1 MSPSGKAEAFDASMR
16 RFESYHPSQYIM
28 DNKVIFTGG
37 SNPQLATKVAENLN
51 ANLGAIKVG
60 TFSDGEINVEI
71 AENVRGKDTFVIQST
86 NFPAEKNLM
95 ELILI
100 IDALKR
106 ASVRSITAVIPYF
119 GYSRQDR
126 RIRSARVPI
135 SAKVVADMLSNAG
148 VTRII
153 TLDIHSEQIQGFF
166 SFPMDNIYTANLMV
180 KDLLDNHNV
189 EDLQVVSPDTGGVI
203 RARSVAKTLGV
214 KDLAIIDKR
223 REKANESEVINL
235 IGDVENKVC
244 IVPDDLID
252 TAGTLSNA
260 SHALKEKGAKEIIA
274 YITHPVLSGNAIEN
288 LNNSAIDKLVVS
300 NSIDIGD
307 KSKKCPKI
315 DVFDISPI
323 LSQAITCLLYTSP
336 SPRDRVL
343 SRMPSSA

>member
-1 MSPSGKAEAFDASMR
+1 
-16 RFESYHPSQYIM
+16 M

-37 SNPQLATKVAENLN
+37 SNPQLATKVAENLS

-71 AENVRGKDTFVIQST
+71 TENVRGKDTFVIQST

-180 KDLLDNHNV
+180 KDLLDKHNV

-235 IGDVENKVC
+235 IGDVENKIC

-260 SHALKEKGAKEIIA
+260 SHALKERGAKEIIA
-274 YITHPVLSGNAIEN
+274 YITHPVLSGNAVEN

-323 LSQAITCLLYTSP
+323 LSQAITRLMTGESISELFS
-336 SPRDRVL
+336 
-343 SRMPSSA
+343 

>member
-1 MSPSGKAEAFDASMR
+1 
-16 RFESYHPSQYIM
+16 M
-28 DNKVIFTGG
+28 DNKVLFTGG

-71 AENVRGKDTFVIQST
+71 TENVRGKDTFVIQST

-235 IGDVENKVC
+235 IGDVENKIC

-260 SHALKEKGAKEIIA
+260 SHALKERGAKEIIA
-274 YITHPVLSGNAIEN
+274 YITHPVLSGNAVEN

-323 LSQAITCLLYTSP
+323 LSQAITRLMTGESISELFS
-336 SPRDRVL
+336 
-343 SRMPSSA
+343 

>member
-16 RFESYHPSQYIM
+16 RFESYHPSQYKM
-28 DNKVIFTGG
+28 NNRVIFTGS
-37 SNPQLATKVAENLN
+37 SNPQLALKVAENLD
-51 ANLGAIKVG
+51 ANLGAIQVG

-71 AENVRGKDTFVIQST
+71 NENVRGKDTFVIQST

-106 ASVRSITAVIPYF
+106 ASVKSITAVIPYF

-135 SAKVVADMLSNAG
+135 SAKVVADMLTNAG

-180 KDLLDNHNV
+180 KNLLDDYKV

-223 REKANESEVINL
+223 RGKANESQVINL

-323 LSQAITCLLYTSP
+323 LSQAIIRLMTGESISELFT
-336 SPRDRVL
+336 
-343 SRMPSSA
+343 

>member
-1 MSPSGKAEAFDASMR
+1 
-16 RFESYHPSQYIM
+16 M
-28 DNKVIFTGG
+28 DNKVLFTGG

-71 AENVRGKDTFVIQST
+71 TENVRGKDTFVIQST

-95 ELILI
+95 ELLLI

-106 ASVRSITAVIPYF
+106 ASVKSITAVIPYF

-135 SAKVVADMLSNAG
+135 SAKVVADMLTNAG

-180 KDLLDNHNV
+180 KNLLDDYKV

-223 REKANESEVINL
+223 REKANESQVINL

-274 YITHPVLSGNAIEN
+274 YITHPVLSGNAVEN
-288 LNNSAIDKLVVS
+288 LNNSAIDRLVVS

-323 LSQAITCLLYTSP
+323 LSQAIIRLMTGESISELFT
-336 SPRDRVL
+336 
-343 SRMPSSA
+343 

>member
-16 RFESYHPSQYIM
+16 RFESYHPSQFKM
-28 DNKVIFTGG
+28 NNRVIFTGS
-37 SNPQLATKVAENLN
+37 SNPQLALKVAENLD
-51 ANLGAIKVG
+51 AKLGAIQVG

-71 AENVRGKDTFVIQST
+71 NENVRGKDTFVIQST

-106 ASVRSITAVIPYF
+106 ASVKSITAVIPYF

-126 RIRSARVPI
+126 RVRSARVPI
-135 SAKVVADMLSNAG
+135 SAKVVADMLTNAG

-180 KDLLDNHNV
+180 KDLLDNYNV

-260 SHALKEKGAKEIIA
+260 SHALKDKGAKEIIA
-274 YITHPVLSGNAIEN
+274 YITHPVLSGNALEN

-323 LSQAITCLLYTSP
+323 LSQAIIRLMTGESISELFT
-336 SPRDRVL
+336 
-343 SRMPSSA
+343 

>member
-16 RFESYHPSQYIM
+16 RFESYHPSQLKM
-28 DNKVIFTGG
+28 NNRVIFTGS
-37 SNPQLATKVAENLN
+37 SNPQLAIKVAENLN
-51 ANLGAIKVG
+51 ADLGAIKVG

-86 NFPAEKNLM
+86 NYPAEKNLM

-126 RIRSARVPI
+126 RVRSARVPI

-148 VTRII
+148 VSRII

-180 KDLLDNHNV
+180 KGLLGNYDV

-235 IGDVENKVC
+235 IGDVDNKVC

-274 YITHPVLSGNAIEN
+274 YITHPVLSGNAIDN

-323 LSQAITCLLYTSP
+323 LSQAITRLMTGESISELFS
-336 SPRDRVL
+336 
-343 SRMPSSA
+343 

>member
-180 KDLLDNHNV
+180 QDLLDNHNV

-235 IGDVENKVC
+235 IGDVENKIC

-260 SHALKEKGAKEIIA
+260 SHALKERGAKEIIA
-274 YITHPVLSGNAIEN
+274 YITHPVLSGNAVEN

-323 LSQAITCLLYTSP
+323 LSQAITRLMTGESISELFS
-336 SPRDRVL
+336 
-343 SRMPSSA
+343 

>member
-1 MSPSGKAEAFDASMR
+1 MSNR
-16 RFESYHPSQYIM
+16 
-28 DNKVIFTGG
+28 VLFTGN
-37 SNPQLATKVAENLN
+37 SNIDLAKKVAKNLETD
-51 ANLGAIKVG
+51 LGPMKVG
-60 TFSDGEINVEI
+60 TFSDGEINVEVN
-71 AENVRGKDTFVIQST
+71 ENVRGKDTFIIQST
-86 NFPAEKNLM
+86 SNPAEKNLM
-95 ELILI
+95 ELILMV
-100 IDALKR
+100 DALKR
-106 ASVRSITAVIPYF
+106 ASARSVTAVIPYF

-126 RIRSARVPI
+126 RVRSARVPI
-135 SAKVVADMLSNAG
+135 SAKVIADMLSEVG
-148 VTRII
+148 ISRII

-166 SFPMDNIYTANLMV
+166 SFPVDNIYTANIMV
-180 KDLLDNHNV
+180 KSLLEKYDV

-214 KDLAIIDKR
+214 QDLAIIDKR

-235 IGDVENKVC
+235 IGDVEGKVC

-260 SHALKEKGAKEIIA
+260 SHALKDKGAKEIIA
-274 YITHPVLSGNAIEN
+274 YITHPVLSGDAIKN

-323 LSQAITCLLYTSP
+323 LSEAITRIATGDSISELFK
-336 SPRDRVL
+336 
-343 SRMPSSA
+343 

>member
-1 MSPSGKAEAFDASMR
+1 MN
-16 RFESYHPSQYIM
+16 
-28 DNKVIFTGG
+28 NKVLFTGG

-71 AENVRGKDTFVIQST
+71 TENVRGKDTFVIQST

-323 LSQAITCLLYTSP
+323 LSQAITRLMTGESISELFS
-336 SPRDRVL
+336 
-343 SRMPSSA
+343 

>member
-51 ANLGAIKVG
+51 ADLGAIKVG

-235 IGDVENKVC
+235 IGDVENKIC

-260 SHALKEKGAKEIIA
+260 SHALKERGAKEIIA
-274 YITHPVLSGNAIEN
+274 YITHPVLSGNAVEN

-323 LSQAITCLLYTSP
+323 LSQAITRLMTGESISELFS
-336 SPRDRVL
+336 
-343 SRMPSSA
+343 

>member
-16 RFESYHPSQYIM
+16 RFESYHPSQYKM
-28 DNKVIFTGG
+28 NNRVIFTGS
-37 SNPQLATKVAENLN
+37 SNPQLALKVAENLD

-60 TFSDGEINVEI
+60 TFSDGEINIEI
-71 AENVRGKDTFVIQST
+71 NENVRGKDTFVIQST

-106 ASVRSITAVIPYF
+106 ASVKSITAVIPYF

-126 RIRSARVPI
+126 RVRSARVPI
-135 SAKVVADMLSNAG
+135 SAKVVADMLTNAG

-180 KDLLDNHNV
+180 KNLLDNYKV

-260 SHALKEKGAKEIIA
+260 SHALKDKGAKEIIA
-274 YITHPVLSGNAIEN
+274 YITHPVLSGNALEN

-323 LSQAITCLLYTSP
+323 LSQAIIRLMTGESISELFT
-336 SPRDRVL
+336 
-343 SRMPSSA
+343 

>member
-180 KDLLDNHNV
+180 KNLLDNHNI

-214 KDLAIIDKR
+214 QDLAIIDKR

-260 SHALKEKGAKEIIA
+260 SHALKERGAKEIIA
-274 YITHPVLSGNAIEN
+274 YITHPVLSGNAVEN

-323 LSQAITCLLYTSP
+323 LSQAITRLMTGESISELF
-336 SPRDRVL
+336 R
-343 SRMPSSA
+343 

>member
-1 MSPSGKAEAFDASMR
+1 
-16 RFESYHPSQYIM
+16 M
-28 DNKVIFTGG
+28 DNKVLFTGG

-71 AENVRGKDTFVIQST
+71 TENVRGKDTFVIQST

-180 KDLLDNHNV
+180 KDLLDNHSV
-189 EDLQVVSPDTGGVI
+189 KDLQVVSPDTGGVI

-323 LSQAITCLLYTSP
+323 LSQAITRLMTGESISELFS
-336 SPRDRVL
+336 
-343 SRMPSSA
+343 

>member
-95 ELILI
+95 ELIFI

-235 IGDVENKVC
+235 IGDVENKIC

-260 SHALKEKGAKEIIA
+260 SHALKERGAKEIIA
-274 YITHPVLSGNAIEN
+274 YITHPVLSGNAVEN

-323 LSQAITCLLYTSP
+323 LSQAITRLMTGESISELFS
-336 SPRDRVL
+336 
-343 SRMPSSA
+343 

>member
-1 MSPSGKAEAFDASMR
+1 MN
-16 RFESYHPSQYIM
+16 
-28 DNKVIFTGG
+28 NKVIFTGS
-37 SNPQLATKVAENLN
+37 SNPQLAIKVAENLD

-71 AENVRGKDTFVIQST
+71 NENVRGKDTFVIQST
-86 NFPAEKNLM
+86 NYPAEKNLM

-106 ASVRSITAVIPYF
+106 ASVKSITAVIPYF

-135 SAKVVADMLSNAG
+135 SAKVVADMLTNAG

-180 KDLLDNHNV
+180 KNLLDNYSV

-214 KDLAIIDKR
+214 QDLAIIDKR
-223 REKANESEVINL
+223 REKANESQVINL

-274 YITHPVLSGNAIEN
+274 YITHPVLSGNAVEN

-323 LSQAITCLLYTSP
+323 LSQAITRLMTGESISELFT
-336 SPRDRVL
+336 
-343 SRMPSSA
+343 

>member
-16 RFESYHPSQYIM
+16 RFESYHPSHKIM
-28 DNKVIFTGG
+28 DNKVLFTGG

-235 IGDVENKVC
+235 IGDVENKIC

-260 SHALKEKGAKEIIA
+260 SHALKERGAKKIIA
-274 YITHPVLSGNAIEN
+274 YITHPVLSGNAVEN

-323 LSQAITCLLYTSP
+323 LSQAITRLMTGESISELFS
-336 SPRDRVL
+336 
-343 SRMPSSA
+343 

>member
-1 MSPSGKAEAFDASMR
+1 MSNR
-16 RFESYHPSQYIM
+16 
-28 DNKVIFTGG
+28 VLFTGN
-37 SNPQLATKVAENLN
+37 SNIDLAKKVAKNLETD
-51 ANLGAIKVG
+51 LGPMKVG
-60 TFSDGEINVEI
+60 TFSDGEINVEVN
-71 AENVRGKDTFVIQST
+71 ENVRGKDTFIIQST
-86 NFPAEKNLM
+86 NNPAEKNLM
-95 ELILI
+95 ELVLMV
-100 IDALKR
+100 DALKR
-106 ASVRSITAVIPYF
+106 ASARSITAVIPYF

-126 RIRSARVPI
+126 RVRSARVPI
-135 SAKVVADMLSNAG
+135 SAKVIADMLSEVG
-148 VTRII
+148 ISRII

-166 SFPMDNIYTANLMV
+166 SFPVDNIYTANIMV
-180 KDLLDNHNV
+180 KGLLEKYDV

-214 KDLAIIDKR
+214 QDLAIIDKR

-235 IGDVENKVC
+235 IGDVEGKVC

-260 SHALKEKGAKEIIA
+260 SHALKDKGAKEIIA
-274 YITHPVLSGNAIEN
+274 YITHPVLSGDAIKN

-323 LSQAITCLLYTSP
+323 LSEAITRIATGDSISELFK
-336 SPRDRVL
+336 
-343 SRMPSSA
+343 

>member
-1 MSPSGKAEAFDASMR
+1 MSNR
-16 RFESYHPSQYIM
+16 
-28 DNKVIFTGG
+28 VLFTGN
-37 SNPQLATKVAENLN
+37 SNIDLAKKVAKNLKTD
-51 ANLGAIKVG
+51 LGPMKVG
-60 TFSDGEINVEI
+60 TFSDGEINVEVN
-71 AENVRGKDTFVIQST
+71 ENVRGKDTFIIQST
-86 NFPAEKNLM
+86 NNPAEKNLI
-95 ELILI
+95 ELVLMV
-100 IDALKR
+100 DALKR
-106 ASVRSITAVIPYF
+106 ASARSVTAVIPYF

-126 RIRSARVPI
+126 RVRSARVPI
-135 SAKVVADMLSNAG
+135 SAKVIADMLSEVG
-148 VTRII
+148 ISRII

-166 SFPMDNIYTANLMV
+166 SFPVDNIYTANIMV
-180 KDLLDNHNV
+180 KGLLEKYNV

-214 KDLAIIDKR
+214 QDLAIIDKR

-235 IGDVENKVC
+235 IGDVEGKVC

-260 SHALKEKGAKEIIA
+260 SHALKDKGAKEIIA

-323 LSQAITCLLYTSP
+323 LSEAITRIATGDSISELFK
-336 SPRDRVL
+336 
-343 SRMPSSA
+343 

>member
-1 MSPSGKAEAFDASMR
+1 
-16 RFESYHPSQYIM
+16 M

-71 AENVRGKDTFVIQST
+71 TENVRGKDTFVIQST

-323 LSQAITCLLYTSP
+323 LSQAITRLMTGESISELFS
-336 SPRDRVL
+336 
-343 SRMPSSA
+343 

>member
-1 MSPSGKAEAFDASMR
+1 MSNRVLFTGNSNIDLA
-16 RFESYHPSQYIM
+16 
-28 DNKVIFTGG
+28 NKV
-37 SNPQLATKVAENLN
+37 AKNLETD
-51 ANLGAIKVG
+51 LGPMKVG
-60 TFSDGEINVEI
+60 TFSDGEINVEVN
-71 AENVRGKDTFVIQST
+71 ENVRGKDTFIIQST
-86 NFPAEKNLM
+86 NNPAEKNLM
-95 ELILI
+95 ELVLMV
-100 IDALKR
+100 DALKR
-106 ASVRSITAVIPYF
+106 ASARSVTAVIPYF

-126 RIRSARVPI
+126 RVRSARVPI
-135 SAKVVADMLSNAG
+135 SARVIADILSEVG
-148 VTRII
+148 ISRII

-166 SFPMDNIYTANLMV
+166 SFPVDNIYTANIMV
-180 KDLLDNHNV
+180 KSLLEKYDV
-189 EDLQVVSPDTGGVI
+189 DDLQVVSPDTGGVI

-214 KDLAIIDKR
+214 QDLAIIDKR

-235 IGDVENKVC
+235 IGDVEGKVC

-260 SHALKEKGAKEIIA
+260 SHALKDKGAKEIIA

-323 LSQAITCLLYTSP
+323 LSEAITRIATGDSISELFK
-336 SPRDRVL
+336 
-343 SRMPSSA
+343 

>member
-1 MSPSGKAEAFDASMR
+1 
-16 RFESYHPSQYIM
+16 M

-71 AENVRGKDTFVIQST
+71 TENVRGKDTFVIQST

-244 IVPDDLID
+244 KVPDDLID

-260 SHALKEKGAKEIIA
+260 SHALKERGAKEIIA
-274 YITHPVLSGNAIEN
+274 YITHPVLSGNAVEN

-323 LSQAITCLLYTSP
+323 LSQAMTRLMTGESISELFS
-336 SPRDRVL
+336 
-343 SRMPSSA
+343 

>member
-180 KDLLDNHNV
+180 KNLLDNHNI

-214 KDLAIIDKR
+214 QDLAIIDKR

-260 SHALKEKGAKEIIA
+260 SHALKERGAKEIIA
-274 YITHPVLSGNAIEN
+274 YITHPVLSGNAVEN

-323 LSQAITCLLYTSP
+323 LSQAITRLMTGESISELFS
-336 SPRDRVL
+336 
-343 SRMPSSA
+343 

>member
-1 MSPSGKAEAFDASMR
+1 MSNR
-16 RFESYHPSQYIM
+16 
-28 DNKVIFTGG
+28 VLFTGN
-37 SNPQLATKVAENLN
+37 SNIDLAKKVAENLKTD
-51 ANLGAIKVG
+51 LGPMKVG
-60 TFSDGEINVEI
+60 TFSDGEINVEVN
-71 AENVRGKDTFVIQST
+71 ENVRGKDTFIIQST
-86 NFPAEKNLM
+86 SNPAEKNLM
-95 ELILI
+95 ELILMV
-100 IDALKR
+100 DALKR
-106 ASVRSITAVIPYF
+106 ASARSVTAVIPYF

-126 RIRSARVPI
+126 RVRSARVPI
-135 SAKVVADMLSNAG
+135 SAKVIADMLSEVG
-148 VTRII
+148 ISRII

-166 SFPMDNIYTANLMV
+166 SFPVDNIYTANIMV
-180 KDLLDNHNV
+180 KGLLEKYDV

-214 KDLAIIDKR
+214 QDLAIIDKR

-235 IGDVENKVC
+235 IGDVEGKVC

-260 SHALKEKGAKEIIA
+260 SHALKDKGAKEIIA
-274 YITHPVLSGNAIEN
+274 YITHPVLSGDAIKN

-323 LSQAITCLLYTSP
+323 LSEAITRIATGDSISELFK
-336 SPRDRVL
+336 
-343 SRMPSSA
+343 

>member
-16 RFESYHPSQYIM
+16 RFESYHPSQYKM
-28 DNKVIFTGG
+28 NNRVIFTGS
-37 SNPQLATKVAENLN
+37 SNPQLALKVAENLD
-51 ANLGAIKVG
+51 ANLGAIEVG
-60 TFSDGEINVEI
+60 TFSDGEINIEI
-71 AENVRGKDTFVIQST
+71 NENVRGKDTFVIQST

-106 ASVRSITAVIPYF
+106 ASVKSITAVIPYF

-126 RIRSARVPI
+126 RVRSARVPI
-135 SAKVVADMLSNAG
+135 SAKVVADMLTNAG

-180 KDLLDNHNV
+180 KNLLDNYKV

-260 SHALKEKGAKEIIA
+260 SHALKDKGAKEIIA
-274 YITHPVLSGNAIEN
+274 YITHPVLSGNALEN

-323 LSQAITCLLYTSP
+323 LSQAIIRLMTGESISELFT
-336 SPRDRVL
+336 
-343 SRMPSSA
+343 

>member
-1 MSPSGKAEAFDASMR
+1 MINSSRSGLVLFSGNGNPALSEEISKQLGVKLGQA
-16 RFESYHPSQYIM
+16 
-28 DNKVIFTGG
+28 KVT
-37 SNPQLATKVAENLN
+37 
-51 ANLGAIKVG
+51 
-60 TFSDGEINVEI
+60 TFSDGEINVEVN
-71 AENVRGKDTFVIQST
+71 ENVRGKDTFIIQST
-86 NFPAEKNLM
+86 NNPAEKNLM
-95 ELILI
+95 ELVLMV
-100 IDALKR
+100 DALKR
-106 ASVRSITAVIPYF
+106 ASARSVTAVIPYF

-126 RIRSARVPI
+126 RVRSARVPI
-135 SAKVVADMLSNAG
+135 SARVIADILSEVG
-148 VTRII
+148 ISRII

-166 SFPMDNIYTANLMV
+166 SFPVDNIYTANIMV
-180 KDLLDNHNV
+180 KSMLEKYDVD
-189 EDLQVVSPDTGGVI
+189 DLQVVSPDTGGVI

-214 KDLAIIDKR
+214 QDLAIIDKR

-235 IGDVENKVC
+235 IGDVEGKVC

-260 SHALKEKGAKEIIA
+260 SHALKDKGAKEIIA

-323 LSQAITCLLYTSP
+323 LSEAITRIATGDSISELFK
-336 SPRDRVL
+336 
-343 SRMPSSA
+343 

>member
-1 MSPSGKAEAFDASMR
+1 MSNR
-16 RFESYHPSQYIM
+16 
-28 DNKVIFTGG
+28 VLFTGN
-37 SNPQLATKVAENLN
+37 SNIDLAKKVAKNLETD
-51 ANLGAIKVG
+51 LGPMKVG
-60 TFSDGEINVEI
+60 TFSDGEINVEVN
-71 AENVRGKDTFVIQST
+71 ENVRGKDTFIIQST
-86 NFPAEKNLM
+86 NNPAEKNLM
-95 ELILI
+95 ELVLMV
-100 IDALKR
+100 DALKR
-106 ASVRSITAVIPYF
+106 ASARSVTAVIPYF

-126 RIRSARVPI
+126 RVRSARVPI
-135 SAKVVADMLSNAG
+135 SAKVIADMLSEVG
-148 VTRII
+148 ISRII

-166 SFPMDNIYTANLMV
+166 SFPVDNIYTANIMV
-180 KDLLDNHNV
+180 KGLLEKYNV

-214 KDLAIIDKR
+214 QDLAIIDKR

-235 IGDVENKVC
+235 IGDVEGKVC

-260 SHALKEKGAKEIIA
+260 SHALKDKGAKEIIA
-274 YITHPVLSGNAIEN
+274 YITHPVLSGDAIKN

-323 LSQAITCLLYTSP
+323 LSEAITRIATGDSISELFK
-336 SPRDRVL
+336 
-343 SRMPSSA
+343 